1 MANPKHRHTIKDY
14 CRIEKP
20 RTSNWQG
27 TLLEDILLEIYGR
40 AGFKTSDT
48 GQILGRFNDALRGK
62 AFIFLDEA
70 LFGGHRD
77 KADAIK
83 SLVTT
88 SVLSIESKNLPIV
101 QFPFGINLYI
111 ATNNDD
117 AIHLDEADA
126 RYWILEVSPHRKGDT
141 QYFTELYAEINNGGR
156 EAFLHYLL
164 NLDVSDFV
172 PKRDIPLNNAAK
184 EAMIRNSINP
194 YDARKWLEEC
204 CRAEMILGYRPTVE
218 SISPWEGWQKGQ
230 EYPNGIFNTA
240 YTEWQKTVKSPV
252 AAKPT
257 PANKFGEL
265 LNKAGLEQR
274 VDGKRLRT
282 LPDPNECLE
291 TVIGMIEKGG
301 KK

>member
-1 MANPKHRHTIKDY
+1 ML
-14 CRIEKP
+14 
-20 RTSNWQG
+20 G
-27 TLLEDILLEIYGR
+27 IYGR
-40 AGFKTSDT
+40 AGFKTSNT
-48 GQILGRFNDALRGK
+48 EHILGRFNDALLGK
-62 AFIFLDEA
+62 AFVFLDEA

-88 SVLSIESKNLPIV
+88 SVLSIESKGLPIV
-101 QFPFGINLYI
+101 QFPCAINLYI

-141 QYFTELYAEINNGGR
+141 KYFNELYAEINNGWR

-164 NLDVSDFV
+164 NLDVSNFV
-172 PKRDIPLNNAAK
+172 PKRDILLNNAAK

-194 YDARKWLEEC
+194 FDARKWLEEC
-204 CRAEMILGYRPTVE
+204 CRAEMILGYKPIVE
-218 SISPWEGWQKGQ
+218 SISPWEPWQKGQ

-257 PANKFGEL
+257 PGNKFGEL
-265 LNKAGLEQR
+265 LNKAGLDQR
-274 VDGKRLRT
+274 VDGKRIRT
-282 LPDPNECLE
+282 LPDPKECLE
-291 TVIGMIEKGG
+291 TVIRMIEKGA